1 MTTVSACGNQKGGPG
16 KTTTT
21 LGLAAELAHQG
32 RKVLVIDM
40 DQQMSAST
48 TLDAAG
54 EYTISDVL
62 VRRSVHLAEA
72 VVGTAW
78 QGVDAVPGSDQLQAF
93 EKEGA
98 NAIYRLRKG
107 LREDAFSTYDDV
119 LIDLPPAVGN
129 SAVAGIL
136 AADRVIAVTAP
147 EPWSIFGLG
156 NFLGIVD
163 ELREDMH
170 PDLQLGGVIVNQYR
184 KSLSEHEYRI
194 AELRE
199 AIGDVLLEPFVPNL
213 AGALTI
219 GSSGIPPRAST
230 TASARRLATVYELL
244 AATLIERS
252 KP

>member
-1 MTTVSACGNQKGGPG
+1 MTTVTAFGNQKGGPG

-40 DQQMSAST
+40 DQQMSASG

-54 EYTISDVL
+54 EHTIADVL
-62 VRRSVHLAEA
+62 VRRSVPLAEA

-78 QGVDAVPGSDQLQAF
+78 EGVDAVPGSGELQAF

-107 LREDAFSTYDDV
+107 LREDAFSVYDDV

-136 AADRVIAVTAP
+136 AADRVVAVTAP

-156 NFLGIVD
+156 NFLGVID

-170 PDLQLGGVIVNQYR
+170 PDLQIGGVIVNQYR
-184 KSLSEHEYRI
+184 KSLTEHEYRI
-194 AELRE
+194 GELRD
-199 AIGDVLLEPFVPNL
+199 AVGDLLLEPFVPNL

-219 GSSGIPPRAST
+219 GSAGIPPRSAT
-230 TASARRLATVYELL
+230 TESARRLVTVYEML

-252 KP
+252 AP